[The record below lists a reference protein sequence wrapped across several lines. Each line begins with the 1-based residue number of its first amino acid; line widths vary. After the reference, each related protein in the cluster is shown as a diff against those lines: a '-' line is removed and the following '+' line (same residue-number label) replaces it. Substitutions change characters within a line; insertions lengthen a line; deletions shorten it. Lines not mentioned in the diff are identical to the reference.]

1 MFKFCHVVELWITI
15 KLKVCKMVRG
25 ILHIENTFNTIKA
38 SNLYC
43 MSITIPLDLEL
54 IIRLPVQVNLEADY
68 GKFHDHTMLDL
79 MLMYSH
85 HVLQYIVFH
94 TYLVDIYSCQL

>member
-1 MFKFCHVVELWITI
+1 MHYAKHLSLIDYTFTYLQHQYVLPGFKISLLMSTVLKMFKFCHVVELWITI

-54 IIRLPVQVNLEADY
+54 YDY
-68 GKFHDHTMLDL
+68 L
-79 MLMYSH
+79 SR
-85 HVLQYIVFH
+85 
-94 TYLVDIYSCQL
+94 